1 MIISTI
7 IMKTYDLN
15 VKFIF
20 VVKPTKSM
28 FTGDDPFL
36 IFLEGVNGKVLSDKK
51 RMTPKSIYA
60 LKLLKL

>member
-7 IMKTYDLN
+7 IKKTYDTN
-15 VKFIF
+15 VNF
-20 VVKPTKSM
+20 VLTVKPTKSM
-28 FTGDDPFL
+28 FTGGDPFL